1 MLRFS
6 SAPTKLACLLA
17 AVMWSATVGALPPE
31 KLTVTYEVTYRGFM
45 TAVVGEVTEQ
55 LRHGG
60 GKYEIQE
67 STKGRGVMALKGT
80 ISRSSRGNVTAEGLR
95 PVEFVDERTG
105 RETARVWFDWAAN
118 KMTMHFRQG
127 PEVQPIPPNAQDRL
141 SFILN
146 FAFAPP
152 GDKPIK
158 MSVADG
164 GSVSRYTF
172 AVVGRERLKVPAGEF
187 DTVRVARV
195 KDGPEDR
202 RASEMWLAPA
212 YGYIPVRM
220 LATEKDGSQLDQV
233 AARISGD

>member
-1 MLRFS
+1 
-6 SAPTKLACLLA
+6 LLA
-17 AVMWSATVGALPPE
+17 AALWCAAAAALPPG
-31 KLTVTYEVTYRGFM
+31 KLTITYEATYRGIV
-45 TAVVGEVTEQ
+45 TAVVGEVTEE
-55 LRHGG
+55 LRHGD

-67 STKGRGVMALKGT
+67 TTKGRGVLAMKGT
-80 ISRSSRGNVTAEGLR
+80 ISRSSRGNVTPEGLR
-95 PVEFVDERTG
+95 PVEFVDERSG
-105 RETARVWFDWAAN
+105 RATARVRFDWAAN
-118 KMTMHFRQG
+118 RMTMQFREG
-127 PEVQPIPPNAQDRL
+127 PEVQPIPPNAHDRL

-152 GDKPIK
+152 GDKPVK

-172 AVVGRERLKVPAGEF
+172 AVVGRERIKVPAGEF

-202 RASEMWLAPA
+202 RASEMWLAPSL
-212 YGYIPVRM
+212 GYIPVRM

-233 AARISGD
+233 AAKISGD

>member
-1 MLRFS
+1 MRRFW
-6 SAPTKLACLLA
+6 SAPTSAFLLA
-17 AVMWSATVGALPPE
+17 ALSGAVAATPPKNLE
-31 KLTVTYEVTYRGFM
+31 VTYEATYKGFM
-45 TAVVGEVTEQ
+45 TAVIGEVTEQ
-55 LRHGG
+55 LRHGD
-60 GKYEIQE
+60 GKYEIRE
-67 STKGRGVMALKGT
+67 TTKGRGVLALKGT
-80 ISRSSRGNVTAEGLR
+80 SMRSSRGNVVADGLR

-105 RETARVWFDWAAN
+105 RPTARVSFDWAAN
-118 KMTMHFRQG
+118 KMTMQFREG
-127 PEVQPIPPNAQDRL
+127 PAVQPIPPNAQDRL

-152 GDKPIK
+152 GATPVK

-172 AVVGRERLKVPAGEF
+172 EVVGRERIKVPAGEF

-202 RASEMWLAPA
+202 RASEMWLAPSL
-212 YGYIPVRM
+212 GHIPVRM

-233 AARISGD
+233 ATRISGQ

>member
-1 MLRFS
+1 MMPRFW
-6 SAPTKLACLLA
+6 SAPTRLALLLA
-17 AVMWSATVGALPPE
+17 ALWSGTAAALPPE
-31 KLTVTYEVTYRGFM
+31 KLTVTYEVTYRGIM

-67 STKGRGVMALKGT
+67 TTKGRGVMALKGT
-80 ISRSSRGNVTAEGLR
+80 ISRSSRGSVAADGLR
-95 PVEFVDERTG
+95 PAEFVDERSG
-105 RETARVWFDWAAN
+105 RQTARVWFDWAAN
-118 KMTMHFRQG
+118 KMTMQFREG
-127 PEVQPIPPNAQDRL
+127 PEVQPMPPNAQDRL

-152 GDKPIK
+152 GDKPVR

-187 DTVRVARV
+187 DTVRVARL

-202 RASEMWLAPA
+202 RTSEMWLAPA
-212 YGYIPVRM
+212 HGYIPVRM

-233 AARISGD
+233 AAKISGD